1 MLYDY
6 RNKGYA
12 VGDCGGFGFKWQE
25 DILSNDSENYGI
37 FKKEHIDK
45 LKGYIE
51 DILDGRIYD
60 EDEKLDVLKQISNLK
75 IRLDGI
81 SEEDKTFDKSEFQ
94 KKLRFDE
101 LMQKEEELWERVKKF
116 GRDQV
121 LLI

>member
-1 MLYDY
+1 M
-6 RNKGYA
+6 KG
-12 VGDCGGFGFKWQE
+12 D
-25 DILSNDSENYGI
+25 
-37 FKKEHIDK
+37 
-45 LKGYIE
+45 IE

-75 IRLDGI
+75 IKLDGI

-116 GRDQV
+116 GRD
-121 LLI
+121 